1 MLHWVLESCGN
12 VSLTFVVAHGFLCHQ
27 LDAAPS
33 HHIME
38 LGQEQEPVGA
48 KGTAEKDGRL
58 GKAGRLGQPQ
68 RRLGEVSRWQKMCQP
83 PEILQQGSRVEEL
96 GTAGQG
102 QAAEQLHV
110 VQDPLTLPVPL
121 LDLSPREGDSV

>member
-1 MLHWVLESCGN
+1 MLHWVLGSCGN
-12 VSLTFVVAHGFLCHQ
+12 VTSLTCVVAHGFLCHQ

-48 KGTAEKDGRL
+48 KGRAEKDGRL

-68 RRLGEVSRWQKMCQP
+68 SEHSV
-83 PEILQQGSRVEEL
+83 GS
-96 GTAGQG
+96 GTP
-102 QAAEQLHV
+102 AAPHLYE
-110 VQDPLTLPVPL
+110 D
-121 LDLSPREGDSV
+121 R